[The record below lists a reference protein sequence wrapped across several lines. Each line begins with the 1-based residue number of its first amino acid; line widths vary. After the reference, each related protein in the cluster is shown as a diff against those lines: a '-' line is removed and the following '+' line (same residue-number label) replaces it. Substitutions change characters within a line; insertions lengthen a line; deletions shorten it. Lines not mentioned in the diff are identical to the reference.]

1 MIRVMERLLPVGR
14 AERIADRR
22 REEGI
27 RVDSWLL
34 LAVFALAGW
43 GLVMLV
49 SASIVQGERLGM
61 SYYFPL
67 RQGVA
72 MLIGLFLAG
81 VVVTRIPLARYVE
94 ARAWIL
100 LLAIFLLVLVLVPG
114 VGREVNGAQRWIPLG
129 LFNLQ
134 VAEVARLLIL
144 IWMAG
149 YVATRLEL
157 LQGRPRGMFMPVL
170 VLVAALLLMLMQPD
184 FGTAAILG
192 ATVFLVAWLAGAHL
206 PTMLLLSVAG
216 LGLGYLAMTMES
228 YRIERLVSFV
238 DPWADPYGSGYQLAN
253 SLIAIGSGGLFGQG
267 LGESVQKMF
276 YLPEAHTDFIFS
288 VLAEEFGLV
297 GVMAVI
303 GLYGMLVWR
312 GLVIA
317 QMAWGRGQFFG
328 GALAWG
334 ITLWLGLQAFVN
346 MGVSMGMLPTKGL
359 TLPLMSY
366 GGSSMIVSL
375 VAVALLLRVYH
386 EATHEPV
393 RRRGPQGGA
402 S

>member
-1 MIRVMERLLPVGR
+1 MMPVMDRLLPVGR
-14 AERIADRR
+14 GDRAADRT

-27 RVDSWLL
+27 RLDPWLL
-34 LAVFALAGW
+34 LAVGALIGW
-43 GLVMLV
+43 GLVMLF

-61 SYYFPL
+61 PYHYPL
-67 RQGVA
+67 RQVVA
-72 MLIGLFLAG
+72 MMIGLFLAG
-81 VVVTRIPLARYVE
+81 VVITRVPLARYVQ

-114 VGREVNGAQRWIPLG
+114 VGKEVNGAQRWISLG

-157 LQGRPRGMFMPVL
+157 LQNRPRGMFMPSL
-170 VLVAALLLMLMQPD
+170 VLVVALLLMLMQPD

-192 ATVFLVAWLAGAHL
+192 ATIFLVAWLAGAHL
-206 PTMLLLSVAG
+206 PTMLLLSALG

-228 YRIERLVSFV
+228 YRIERLISFV

-253 SLIAIGSGGLFGQG
+253 SLIAIGSGGVFGRG

-297 GVMAVI
+297 GVLCVV
-303 GLYGMLVWR
+303 GLYAVVVWR
-312 GLVIA
+312 GLAIA
-317 QMAWGRGQFFG
+317 QMAWRRGQLFG

-346 MGVSMGMLPTKGL
+346 MGVSMGLLPTKGL

-375 VAVALLLRVYH
+375 VAVALLIRIHH
-386 EATHEPV
+386 EATHQPV
-393 RRRGPQGGA
+393 RRRAPEGA
-402 S
+402 AS